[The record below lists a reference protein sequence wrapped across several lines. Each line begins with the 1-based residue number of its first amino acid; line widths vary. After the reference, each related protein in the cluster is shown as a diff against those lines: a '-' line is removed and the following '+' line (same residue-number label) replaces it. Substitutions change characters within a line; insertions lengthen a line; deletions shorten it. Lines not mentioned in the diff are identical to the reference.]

1 MDLKG
6 GRATRLA
13 TAALSAAALSLLAGC
28 SSAHTPSAYDQAY
41 DVGLQAYT
49 YGLPLLV
56 TNATFQTMTS
66 VNVTNGQG
74 FGPVNQFNSVRTL
87 NNPKSTAVVAPGA
100 SALSSIAWL
109 DLTAEPQVLHVPEV
123 KDHDFV
129 LALLDPYTEDLRNLG
144 TAHSTPP
151 GDYLIAPPGSTA
163 KTPAGTERID
173 VDYTRIWVIGSTEL
187 KGPDDVPN
195 VNAIQDGYTL
205 TPLSRFGTDYTPP
218 APSTKD
224 TTVDTHAL
232 PTGMAFLDTLGQQLK
247 QFPPPAADK
256 PQLATLATMG
266 IGPGTT
272 PSKDSSLSAD
282 TVRGL
287 TDAIAAGPAQVQA
300 DTKAVSTESATTHNG
315 YFLGG
320 FGSYGTDY
328 QLRAVVAV
336 MGLGAFTSD
345 QTIFATTF
353 TDTTGS
359 ALDGSSAYTMHLP
372 PAPPA
377 REGWT
382 VTVYTTKGALIPNAL
397 NRYNLAAASTLTKNA
412 DGSID
417 VYVQATQPTDPAK
430 TRNWLPVASGQ
441 GFEVIW
447 RLMAPPPDAIDGILD
462 GTGWQP
468 PAPALGPAPPT
479 ASSSQAE
486 PAVGPVR

>member
-1 MDLKG
+1 MDQLG
-6 GRATRLA
+6 GRASRLA
-13 TAALSAAALSLLAGC
+13 VVALTTASLSLLPGC
-28 SSAHTPSAYDQAY
+28 SSSSTPSAYDQAY

-66 VNVTNGQG
+66 INVTNGHG

-87 NNPKSTAVVAPGA
+87 NNPNSTAVVAPGA

-109 DLTAEPQVLHVPEV
+109 DLTTEPQVLHVPEV

-144 TAHSTPP
+144 SAHSTPP

-163 KTPAGTERID
+163 TTPAGTERID
-173 VDYTRIWVIGSTEL
+173 VDQTRIWVIGSTQL
-187 KGPDDVPN
+187 KGPDDVKN

-205 TPLSRFGTDYTPP
+205 TPLGQFGTDYSPP
-218 APSTKD
+218 APATKD
-224 TTVDTHAL
+224 TTVDTAAV
-232 PTGMAFLDTLGQQLK
+232 PTGMAFLDTLGQQLA

-266 IGPGTT
+266 IGPGKT
-272 PSKDSSLSAD
+272 PSKDSALSAD

-287 TDAIAAGPAQVQA
+287 TDAIAAGPAQIQA
-300 DTKAVSTESATTHNG
+300 DTKSLSAASATKHDG

-320 FGSYGTDY
+320 FGTYGTNY
-328 QLRAVVAV
+328 RLRAVVAV

-345 QTIFATTF
+345 QTIFASTF
-353 TDTTGS
+353 TDAKGS
-359 ALDGSSAYTMHLP
+359 ALDGSSSYTMHLP
-372 PAPPA
+372 AAPPA

-397 NRYNLAAASTLTKNA
+397 DRYNLGAASPLTKNA

-417 VYVQATQPTDPAK
+417 VYLQASQPTDAAK
-430 TRNWLPVASGQ
+430 AQNWLPVTAGQ

-447 RLMAPPPDAIDGILD
+447 RLMAPQPDAIDGILD

-468 PAPALGPAPPT
+468 PSPR
-479 ASSSQAE
+479 
-486 PAVGPVR
+486 AVT

>member
-1 MDLKG
+1 MSTRT
-6 GRATRLA
+6 GRRASCLA
-13 TAALSAAALSLLAGC
+13 LGALVVTALVPGLGGC
-28 SSAHTPSAYDQAY
+28 SSASTPSAYDQAY

-49 YGLPLLV
+49 YGLPLLT

-74 FGPVNQFNSVRTL
+74 FGPVNQFNSVRAL
-87 NNPKSTAVVAPGA
+87 NNPKSTTVVAPGA

-123 KDHDFV
+123 TDHDFV

-144 TAHSTPP
+144 SAHSTPP
-151 GDYLIAPPGSTA
+151 GDYLIAPPGSPA

-173 VDYTRIWVIGSTEL
+173 VDQTRIWVIGSTQL
-187 KGPDDVPN
+187 KGPDDVKN
-195 VNAIQDGYTL
+195 VNTIQDGYTL

-218 APSTKD
+218 APAAKD
-224 TTVDTHAL
+224 TTVDTHAV
-232 PTGMAFLDTLGQQLK
+232 PTGMEFLDTLGQQLE

-256 PQLATLATMG
+256 PQLATLATLG
-266 IGPGTT
+266 IGPGKT

-287 TDAIAAGPAQVQA
+287 TDAIAAGPAQIQA
-300 DTKAVSTESATTHNG
+300 DTKTVAEASAKTHDG

-320 FGSYGTDY
+320 FGTYGTDY

-345 QTIFATTF
+345 QTIFASTL
-353 TDTTGS
+353 TDGTGQ
-359 ALDGSSAYTMHLP
+359 ALDGSSSYTMHLP
-372 PAPPA
+372 AAPPA

-397 NRYNLAAASTLTKNA
+397 NRYNLGAASTLTKNA

-417 VYVQATQPTDPAK
+417 IVLQATQPADAAK

-447 RLMAPPPDAIDGILD
+447 RLMAPQPDAIDGILN
-462 GTGWQP
+462 GSGWQP
-468 PAPALGPAPPT
+468 PALTPAGTAPTSTPT
-479 ASSSQAE
+479 SS
-486 PAVGPVR
+486 